1 MFKEGEGKGN
11 GKGDRA
17 RARAKQCR
25 KFQGKLTFDQQRKK
39 HIPMHAIMNAICKS
53 GAIVCNRTALCTL

>member
-39 HIPMHAIMNAICKS
+39 HHTYE
-53 GAIVCNRTALCTL
+53 CNMQIRGYFMQSYGFMYALKP